1 MIPTDS
7 EFLVLYL
14 LYGMLF
20 FFILFRLFSNS
31 TKQNWLHF
39 ILFISYTALMIYTF
53 SNEEN
58 FRGGGSLV
66 ILFYGFILPIA
77 HIIVLLIIRV
87 FRIIKKKWRIK

>member
-1 MIPTDS
+1 
-7 EFLVLYL
+7 
-14 LYGMLF
+14 
-20 FFILFRLFSNS
+20 
-31 TKQNWLHF
+31 
-39 ILFISYTALMIYTF
+39 MIYTF